1 MSANGIRYAF
11 VLIALSLA
19 ALAAADLRSDLSG
32 AGIRALV
39 PGDDGYATASS
50 ANNRRF
56 NFSPAAI
63 AYPNTADDVSKIVTI
78 GAANGV
84 SVVARSSGHSFIA
97 NGLGG
102 RDGALVID
110 MSNMTEISVDE
121 SSGIA
126 IIKTGNI
133 LGNVAIGLNGNG
145 RALPHGI
152 CPYVGIGGHS
162 GAFSARMA
170 LILSVDSYLLSNL
183 SAFGGWGFTSRMWG
197 LTLDTIKAV
206 NTVLSNGTIAHVTT
220 DNYPDLFWA
229 IRGSAPS
236 FGITTSIEVETMPA
250 PQHATIYAYSWNL
263 TPQAAGRA
271 FVDFQSFVLNT
282 ADLPPQL
289 GSTLNLRRGNVSG
302 EVTFSLGGG
311 WYAEPERLDGV
322 LKPFIDKL
330 PVSVS
335 QIRQGNGTW
344 IDSVDAVAR
353 LTGSSLESLA
363 NMPSPQELFYSKS
376 LMTPEGAP
384 VTLEAAVAL
393 MEYLSNEG
401 FQSNFDW
408 TIDLL
413 LFGGRN
419 SMVNAVN
426 PESTSF
432 VRRDTLFTWDIHAV
446 ASNDSTFF
454 PEDSFTFVDGVYNTV
469 VQSMPSDWNYSAYIN
484 YIDDRLEDWQQRYY
498 GGHYNRLQSIKQDMD
513 PRDVFAFPTS
523 IEELT

>member
-32 AGIRALV
+32 AGIQALV

-56 NFSPAAI
+56 NVSPAAI
-63 AYPNTADDVSKIVTI
+63 AYPNSADDVSKVVAI

-84 SVVARSSGHSFIA
+84 SVVARSGGHSFIA

-126 IIKTGNI
+126 TIETGNI
-133 LGNVAIGLNGNG
+133 LGNVAIGLNGDG

-152 CPYVGIGGHS
+152 CPYVGIGGH
-162 GAFSARMA
+162 
-170 LILSVDSYLLSNL
+170 

-206 NTVLSNGTIAHVTT
+206 NTVLSNGTIVHVTT

-263 TPQAAGRA
+263 TPQAAGQA

-282 ADLPPQL
+282 ANLPPQL
-289 GSTLNLRRGNVSG
+289 GSTLNLRKGNVSG

-330 PVSVS
+330 PVPVS

-344 IDSVDAVAR
+344 INSVDAVAR
-353 LTGSSLESLA
+353 LTGSSLESLGS
-363 NMPSPQELFYSKS
+363 MPSPQELFYSKS

-401 FQSNFDW
+401 FQSTFDW

-413 LFGGRN
+413 LFGGKN
-419 SMVNAVN
+419 SMVNAVDAD
-426 PESTSF
+426 STSF
-432 VRRDTLFTWDIHAV
+432 VRRDTLFTWDVRAI
-446 ASNDSTFF
+446 ASNDSTSF
-454 PEDSFTFVDGVYNTV
+454 PEDGFAFIDDVYNTV

-498 GGHYNRLQSIKQDMD
+498 GGHYNRLQSIKQDID

-523 IEELT
+523 IEELA